1 MFAFPGSFLSGLVV
15 DATELV
21 QALVRLGASGEI
33 YNVKGQ
39 TARKTALEAGHVQ
52 VVEFL
57 EGCQPPRH
65 EPSRVLFTS
74 EVDLRTKPS
83 TESDPRMADWTCT
96 ECGTSV
102 FASRRACFR
111 CSAPKPKNRPE
122 DEYVTG
128 VSPYY
133 TRMLRELR
141 RPEEGNTSD

>member
-1 MFAFPGSFLSGLVV
+1 MV

-21 QALVRLGASGEI
+21 EALVRLGASGEI
-33 YNVKGQ
+33 YNCKGH
-39 TARKTALEAGHVQ
+39 TARKTALQAGHVH

-57 EGCQPPRH
+57 GGGQPRQG
-65 EPSRVLFTS
+65 PSRVLFTS
-74 EVDLRTKPS
+74 EVELRTKSS
-83 TESDPRMADWTCT
+83 TESDSRSADWTCA

-102 FASRRACFR
+102 FASRRTCFR
-111 CSAPKPKNRPE
+111 CSAPKPKHRPE

-128 VSPYY
+128 VSPFH